1 MGHIN
6 GYSVG
11 VSLCCGASVS
21 LVAIVYVG
29 MYDLIEDLVPL
40 IALSVLLHVTGLFVV
55 LASVINFRWRAER
68 RMYYDWGL

>member
-1 MGHIN
+1 
-6 GYSVG
+6 
-11 VSLCCGASVS
+11 

>member
-1 MGHIN
+1 MGFIN

-29 MYDLIEDLVPL
+29 MYDLVDHLLPLV
-40 IALSVLLHVTGLFVV
+40 ILSILLHVTGLLVV
-55 LASVINFRWRAER
+55 LASVLKLRWRTER
-68 RMYYDWGL
+68 AMYYDWGL